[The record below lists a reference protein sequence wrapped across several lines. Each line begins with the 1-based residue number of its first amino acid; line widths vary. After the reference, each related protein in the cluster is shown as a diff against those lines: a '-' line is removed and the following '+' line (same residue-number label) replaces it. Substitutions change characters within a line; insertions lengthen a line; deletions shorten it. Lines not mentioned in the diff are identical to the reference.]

1 MDNLYDQTL
10 EFVTKTEQALD
21 KLKRKG
27 ENIETQRVLLERAKE
42 TNEQEIA
49 RKEETVALMR
59 KVVIEDYGLT
69 PEKAKEMEA
78 LRRKMEIKIKNGE
91 DKEDFLDEW
100 EQMPRQPV
108 RRPLPDDEGRLPLD
122 RLLRPRA
129 LRARGLPRRR

>member
-100 EQMPRQPV
+100 EQMVKNQDMIDDLSKKV
-108 RRPLPDDEGRLPLD
+108 RSIYYMKK
-122 RLLRPRA
+122 
-129 LRARGLPRRR
+129 